1 MTLEQLKIFL
11 EVARLEH
18 VTRAAETLHLTQSAV
33 SAAISALEARHGVIL
48 FDRVG
53 RRIGLTEAGR
63 LFVDE
68 ARAVMERAR
77 AAELA
82 LADLGGSASGVLR
95 VHASQTV
102 ASYWLPS
109 RLVAYHERFPR
120 VDLRL
125 IVGNTQSAVEAVVT
139 GEADLAVVEGEV
151 VVPDLQRSTVA
162 EDRLVLVVGRRHAWA
177 DGRKL
182 VASDLLETNWIMR
195 EAGSGTRAAFES
207 QLSSLGLDPQALSVV
222 LEMPSNEAAMAAV
235 EAGLSATVLSSRAT
249 QFHSMAGRLHVVDFP
264 MPLRRFSAAYHS
276 ERHVT
281 RALRSM
287 LDLLDEDFGDEGL
300 AGVASAG

>member
-1 MTLEQLKIFL
+1 MTLEQLKIFI

-18 VTRAAETLHLTQSAV
+18 VTRAAEALNLTQSAV
-33 SAAISALEARHGVIL
+33 SAAISALEARHEVIL

-53 RRIGLTEAGR
+53 RRIALTEAGR

-68 ARAVMERAR
+68 ARGVMERAR

-82 LADLGGSASGVLR
+82 LADLGGSASGLLR

-109 RLVAYHERFPR
+109 RLVSYHERFPR

-125 IVGNTQSAVEAVVT
+125 IVGNTQSAVDAVIA
-139 GEADLAVVEGEV
+139 GSAELAVVEGEIAV
-151 VVPDLQRSTVA
+151 ANLKRSTVA
-162 EDRLVLVVGRRHAWA
+162 EDRLVLVVGRRHAWT

-182 VASDLLETNWIMR
+182 VAEDLLETNWIMR

-207 QLSSLGLDPQALSVV
+207 QLSSLGVDPHQLSVV

-264 MPLRRFSAAYHS
+264 IPLRRFSVVYHP

-287 LDLLDEDFGDEGL
+287 LDLLDEDFGDEGA
-300 AGVASAG
+300 AGVVGRE